1 MKKYN
6 GHSNT
11 EVWEAT
17 PYPFYLTF
25 EEKLELFI
33 KESKE
38 KIKEIEMKQHTKS
51 ETRKNKEYNAERKKI
66 ASQKRFLK
74 RD

>member
-38 KIKEIEMKQHTKS
+38 KIRIIENKKHTKS
-51 ETRKNKEYNAERKKI
+51 DTKEKKSENAKRRKI
-66 ASQKRFLK
+66 ASKKRFLK
-74 RD
+74 KY